1 MSDKKFVN
9 GQRCYCIRR
18 SGPWPVVTAGK
29 VVPRPTNTGDWKH
42 FMRVQFGITGQRHT
56 ETVAKSNSFH
66 TEEDAILALQVQLRQ
81 ELMLWDHR
89 LDDIRFAKKEVTA

>member
-9 GQRCYCIRR
+9 GQRCYCIQRG
-18 SGPWPVVTAGK
+18 GPWPVVTAGK
-29 VVPRPTNTGDWKH
+29 VVPPPKNTGDWKH

-56 ETVAKSNSFH
+56 KTVAKSNSFH